1 MKVLLALERL
11 LESHPIEQI
20 TSGRLAREAGISRST
35 FYRQYASVDD
45 VLVQL
50 FDHVIAE
57 MTIASDGW
65 ISVAN
70 LDLEPQLRGL
80 HQVYLTHGPLLRAVA
95 DAEVGEMKA
104 TSEAYTSMM
113 AMWDEAVTVRITESY
128 PWVKQ
133 PALVAHALNAADERL
148 MYYDYGKGP
157 DSISE
162 ELFKDTFQVMYR
174 MWCSAPGN
182 QPGSEEL
189 VKWRWNVDYYWSRTP
204 PAVNAYPRNDR
215 GAAVSTTR
223 CFPVHFL
230 PSIRQ
235 LGRRPG
241 SALSVGCHRNGCS
254 G

>member
-1 MKVLLALERL
+1 MVPFVPPDLGESIVKVLLALERL
-11 LESHPIEQI
+11 LESYPIEQI

-50 FDHVIAE
+50 FDHVINE
-57 MTIASDGW
+57 MTVVSDGW
-65 ISVAN
+65 ISGAN
-70 LDLEPQLRGL
+70 IHLEPQLRGL
-80 HQVYLTHGPLLRAVA
+80 HQVYLNHGPLLRAVA
-95 DAEVGEMKA
+95 DAEVGELKA

-162 ELFKDTFQVMYR
+162 ELFEDTFKVMYR
-174 MWCSAPGN
+174 MWCSALGI
-182 QPGSEEL
+182 QPGSEE
-189 VKWRWNVDYYWSRTP
+189 
-204 PAVNAYPRNDR
+204 
-215 GAAVSTTR
+215 
-223 CFPVHFL
+223 PV
-230 PSIRQ
+230 
-235 LGRRPG
+235 
-241 SALSVGCHRNGCS
+241 V
-254 G
+254 

>member
-11 LESHPIEQI
+11 LESYPIEQI

-50 FDHVIAE
+50 FEHVITE
-57 MTIASDGW
+57 MTVASDGW
-65 ISVAN
+65 ISGTN
-70 LDLEPQLRGL
+70 IHLEPQLRGL
-80 HQVYLTHGPLLRAVA
+80 HQVYLNHGPLLRAVA
-95 DAEVGEMKA
+95 DAEVGELKA

-162 ELFKDTFQVMYR
+162 ELFEDTFQVMYR
-174 MWCSAPGN
+174 MWCSALGI
-182 QPGSEEL
+182 QPGSEQR
-189 VKWRWNVDYYWSRTP
+189 V
-204 PAVNAYPRNDR
+204 
-215 GAAVSTTR
+215 
-223 CFPVHFL
+223 
-230 PSIRQ
+230 I
-235 LGRRPG
+235 
-241 SALSVGCHRNGCS
+241 
-254 G
+254 

>member
-11 LESHPIEQI
+11 LESYPIEQI

-50 FDHVIAE
+50 FDHVIDE
-57 MTIASDGW
+57 MVVAGDGW
-65 ISVAN
+65 ISGTDP
-70 LDLEPQLRGL
+70 LLLPSLRGIHKVFL
-80 HQVYLTHGPLLRAVA
+80 NHGPLLRAVV
-95 DAEVGEMKA
+95 DAEVGELTA
-104 TSEAYTSMM
+104 TSERYRGVM

-162 ELFKDTFQVMYR
+162 ELFDDTFKVMYR
-174 MWCSAPGN
+174 MWCSALGI
-182 QPGSEEL
+182 QPGSEER
-189 VKWRWNVDYYWSRTP
+189 V
-204 PAVNAYPRNDR
+204 
-215 GAAVSTTR
+215 
-223 CFPVHFL
+223 
-230 PSIRQ
+230 I
-235 LGRRPG
+235 
-241 SALSVGCHRNGCS
+241 
-254 G
+254 